1 MGNIFNDLN
10 KLVNTVQKVD
20 KLLTEKPKPTRTKTI
35 SISLTEKEIKMIRE
49 WFIAGGD
56 VGLWERHNMTGHPTK
71 QEIYEHDKLYE
82 KLKIKQNSYG
92 KGKII

>member
-1 MGNIFNDLN
+1 MSNIFNDLN

-20 KLLTEKPKPTRTKTI
+20 RLLTEKPKRTRTKTI
-35 SISLTEKEIKMIRE
+35 SLTQQEVKMIRE

-71 QEIYEHDKLYE
+71 QEIDEHNKLYE
-82 KLKIKQNSYG
+82 KLK
-92 KGKII
+92 